1 MHKRY
6 IDPLSDFGFK
16 KLFGTEGNKVLLIA
30 FLNALLPARHQIREL
45 SFRSIEFQGRTE
57 FDRKVLFDL
66 YCVSATGERFIVEIQ
81 RAFQHFFRDRCLFYS
96 TFPIQDQA
104 ERGHWS
110 FRLAPVYVVAIL
122 DFEIIDELGNTYVTD
137 EDDYIHLVELKD
149 QRNRVFYDRYKQI
162 YVELPRFRK
171 THHELAD
178 EADRWLYV
186 LRHLAEL
193 EELPAGYEDME
204 VYEKLFESAELAA
217 LSREDR
223 RYYEEELKRS
233 RDVKNMIDSAL
244 DRGTSRGVAIGIDI
258 GQLRGE
264 KMGKHE
270 EAVQTVKAALTAG
283 LTPEQ
288 IATFSSLS
296 LEAIR
301 EIALRLVDE
310 QPDGGPDDA
319 SN

>member
-1 MHKRY
+1 
-6 IDPLSDFGFK
+6 
-16 KLFGTEGNKVLLIA
+16 
-30 FLNALLPARHQIREL
+30 
-45 SFRSIEFQGRTE
+45 
-57 FDRKVLFDL
+57 
-66 YCVSATGERFIVEIQ
+66 
-81 RAFQHFFRDRCLFYS
+81 
-96 TFPIQDQA
+96 
-104 ERGHWS
+104 
-110 FRLAPVYVVAIL
+110 
-122 DFEIIDELGNTYVTD
+122 
-137 EDDYIHLVELKD
+137 
-149 QRNRVFYDRYKQI
+149 
-162 YVELPRFRK
+162 
-171 THHELAD
+171 
-178 EADRWLYV
+178 
-186 LRHLAEL
+186 
-193 EELPAGYEDME
+193 ME

-244 DRGTSRGVAIGIDI
+244 DRGTSQGVAIGIELGTEQGIEI
-258 GQLRGE
+258 GQTRGQE
-264 KMGKHE
+264 MGKHE

-283 LTPEQ
+283 LTAEQ